1 MGGNRASNPINEHKI
16 NKEKGA
22 TLIFAIAVAIIVL
35 IVLGGIYYMLTRGFQ
50 TSQDI
55 KTYSSVKEAAE
66 SAVKYGVVLIN
77 QNKPYN
83 DGAGMPSKCATNPY
97 IMKYKLFGSNDI
109 YTASIQICL
118 LGYES
123 RPGFEAQGVAY
134 SKTISGSKG
143 EIYSIVSEAEGPN
156 NTKVRIEA
164 SYVR

>member
-1 MGGNRASNPINEHKI
+1 MGCNRASNPINEYKI

-35 IVLGGIYYMLTRGFQ
+35 IVLGGIYYMLTRAFQ
-50 TSQDI
+50 TSEDI
-55 KTYSSVKEAAE
+55 KTYTSVKEAAE
-66 SAVKYGVVLIN
+66 SAVRYGVVLIN

-83 DGAGMPSKCATNPY
+83 DGAGMPDRCTKYTMN
-97 IMKYKLFGSNDI
+97 YKLFGSSTTYI
-109 YTASIQICL
+109 AIIQICF
-118 LGYES
+118 LGYQAP
-123 RPGFEAQGVAY
+123 PGTEAQGAAY
-134 SKTISGSKG
+134 SKTTAGGKG

>member
-55 KTYSSVKEAAE
+55 KTYSSVKKAAE

-83 DGAGMPSKCATNPY
+83 DGAGMPGKCTANPY
-97 IMKYKLFGSNDI
+97 IMRYRLFGSNDT
-109 YTASIQICL
+109 YTASIQICF

-134 SKTISGSKG
+134 SKTIAGSKG
-143 EIYSIVSEAEGPN
+143 EIYSIVSEVDGPN